1 MLGSPPESGR
11 SEGRITSPQL
21 ASKFGK
27 ARVRFGSK
35 PAARAGPETSRS
47 GSGWV
52 RAGKQTFPTAAESP
66 TQKLA
71 ESAFGRARSAAT
83 VRTLDVA
90 SVWTGSWS
98 QNPAWA
104 AGGPERLSVD
114 IELEW

>member
-1 MLGSPPESGR
+1 
-11 SEGRITSPQL
+11 
-21 ASKFGK
+21 
-27 ARVRFGSK
+27 VRQ
-35 PAARAGPETSRS
+35 PVHAGY
-47 GSGWV
+47 
-52 RAGKQTFPTAAESP
+52 QTFRATAQSP